1 MPAVEIDEAD
11 LRDRALRALR
21 AVDDGM
27 ELGELVPLQG
37 GMSSLTYWATWN
49 PPGGSDRKVV
59 FKVAP
64 AGLAPT
70 KNRDV
75 LRQARLQRA
84 LEGTTVPC
92 PAVIAEDEGTP
103 PEIPPFYVMT
113 FEAGDCVE
121 PGAGDPVPEEEVRPR
136 EEAAARILAD
146 LHAVDPDAVGLGD
159 EPETTIEGELER
171 WSTSF
176 DACEDD
182 INEGHQAVLD
192 LLTTSVPAGVPTT
205 LSHGDFRLGNT
216 LSKGTE
222 VTSVIDWEIWSRADP
237 RVDLAWFLLM
247 ANPEPVL
254 QRPVAAGMPSNA
266 ELLAVYEGARGES
279 VKDLRWFEGLIR
291 YKQGAVSALLIR
303 NARRRGKEIMPG
315 VVPNLLEAARLVLTE
330 GQG

>member
-1 MPAVEIDEAD
+1 VRT
-11 LRDRALRALR
+11 LGS
-21 AVDDGM
+21 VDAGK

-37 GMSSLTYWATWN
+37 GMSSLTYWATWAA
-49 PPGGSDRKVV
+49 PGASDQKVV

-84 LEGTTVPC
+84 LEGTAVPC

-103 PEIPPFYVMT
+103 PELPPFYVMT
-113 FEAGDCVE
+113 FEPGDCVE
-121 PGAGDPVPEEEVRPR
+121 PGAGDPLPEEEVRPR

-146 LHAVDPDAVGLGD
+146 LHAVDPEAVGLGD

-176 DACEDD
+176 EACDDD
-182 INEGHQAVLD
+182 IKAGHQPVLD
-192 LLTTSVPAGVPTT
+192 LLTASVPSGVPTT

-216 LSKGTE
+216 LSRGTE

-315 VVPNLLEAARLVLTE
+315 VVPNLLEAARLVLTD
-330 GQG
+330 G